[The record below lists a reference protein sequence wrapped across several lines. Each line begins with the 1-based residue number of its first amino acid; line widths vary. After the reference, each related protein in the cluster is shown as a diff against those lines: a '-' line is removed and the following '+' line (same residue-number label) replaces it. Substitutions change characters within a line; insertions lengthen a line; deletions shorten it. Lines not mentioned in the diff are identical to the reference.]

1 MTRLI
6 IRVKGSIV
14 FVGLDEVDYVTADG
28 NYLMV
33 HRGDQTYKVRG
44 TLTALLPRLDPARFA
59 RVHRCTILN
68 LDRISEV
75 KRLKSGDCIVELRDG
90 RAIRMS
96 RTYARK
102 VLTPEATP
110 KASGFY

>member
-1 MTRLI
+1 MRLI

-14 FVGLDEVDYVTADG
+14 FVGLDEVDFITADG
-28 NYLMV
+28 NYLLV

-44 TLTALLPRLDPARFA
+44 TLTALMPRLDPTRFA

-75 KRLKSGDCIVELRDG
+75 KRLKSGDCIVGLRDG
-90 RAIRMS
+90 RELRMS

-102 VLTPEATP
+102 VLAPLDAP
-110 KASGFY
+110 AALAG

>member
-1 MTRLI
+1 MSRLI

-14 FVGLDEVDYVTADG
+14 FVGLDEVDFVTADG
-28 NYLMV
+28 NYLLV

-44 TLTALLPRLDPARFA
+44 TLTALMPRLDASRFA

-75 KRLKSGDCIVELRDG
+75 KRLKSGDCIVVLRDG
-90 RAIRMS
+90 RTLRMS

-102 VLTPEATP
+102 VLMPFDSPSAL
-110 KASGFY
+110 AG

>member
-1 MTRLI
+1 MSRLI

-14 FVGLDEVDYVTADG
+14 FVALDEVDFVTADG
-28 NYLMV
+28 NYLLV

-44 TLTALLPRLDPARFA
+44 TLSALMPKLDSSRFA

-68 LDRISEV
+68 LDRINEV
-75 KRLKSGDCIVELRDG
+75 KRLKSGDCIVVLRDG
-90 RAIRMS
+90 RALRMS

-102 VLTPEATP
+102 VLTPADP
-110 KASGFY
+110 QNALAG

>member
-1 MTRLI
+1 VSRLI

-14 FVGLDEVDYVTADG
+14 FVGLDEVDYITAAG
-28 NYLMV
+28 NYLLV

-44 TLTALLPRLDPARFA
+44 TLTALLPKLDSARFA

-68 LDRISEV
+68 LDRINEV

-90 RAIRMS
+90 RSIRMS

-102 VLTPEATP
+102 VLTPFSPP